1 MVLLDFT
8 VLRRSQLTVEMKKTV
23 LIFFISA
30 QINDFPCLISLLR
43 TAHLKI
49 IFPLFSCLIGKKIS
63 FPRIHM
69 KNISLAVQDLFGRV
83 VRWENFTRNQHLKW
97 VTQSRR
103 KTDQFCCVCIRTCIV
118 VFGTIFLCLV
128 GDICLRF
135 KDKSICGKNNSYRII
150 IIVFLIFIMIFLDLF
165 QWKKHLTPLA

>member
-1 MVLLDFT
+1 MK
-8 VLRRSQLTVEMKKTV
+8 LRSWLFNHN
-23 LIFFISA
+23 IFYSCLSA
-30 QINDFPCLISLLR
+30 KFVNSFKNMQIFGNY
-43 TAHLKI
+43 HLKI

-69 KNISLAVQDLFGRV
+69 KNIPVAVRDLFGRV

-103 KTDQFCCVCIRTCIV
+103 KTDQFCCVCIRACIV
-118 VFGTIFLCLV
+118 VFDTIFLWLV

-135 KDKSICGKNNSYRII
+135 KDKSICC
-150 IIVFLIFIMIFLDLF
+150 L
-165 QWKKHLTPLA
+165 PC